1 MNQGREGDQGCI
13 VLVKVTQSHWEAGD
27 TDRFQPQLSSSG
39 VKEQECLQP
48 HIHQLLVNSC
58 LQGWECLNPQS
69 FYLSKPGFSSRRG
82 AALNR
87 GVMCWLMAVILIV
100 FQEPV
105 CTDRD
110 KRERKPGQSVHQEIP
125 VSIRNYYTW
134 QQGSSYELRL
144 DLSHYYLVFM

>member
-1 MNQGREGDQGCI
+1 
-13 VLVKVTQSHWEAGD
+13 
-27 TDRFQPQLSSSG
+27 
-39 VKEQECLQP
+39 
-48 HIHQLLVNSC
+48 
-58 LQGWECLNPQS
+58 
-69 FYLSKPGFSSRRG
+69 
-82 AALNR
+82 
-87 GVMCWLMAVILIV
+87 MCWLLGVILIV

-105 CTDRD
+105 CVDRD